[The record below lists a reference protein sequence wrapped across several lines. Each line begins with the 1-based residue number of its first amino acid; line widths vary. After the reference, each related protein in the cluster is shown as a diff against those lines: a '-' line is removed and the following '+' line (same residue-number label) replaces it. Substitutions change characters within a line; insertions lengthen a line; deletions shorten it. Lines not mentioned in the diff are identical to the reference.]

1 MTLLTDSTTFLQK
14 DLMGNIENGGIH
26 LLRPVDVLL
35 NLTGNKYYELGSK
48 LNLQQLAD
56 FL

>member
-1 MTLLTDSTTFLQK
+1 
-14 DLMGNIENGGIH
+14 
-26 LLRPVDVLL
+26 VLL

-56 FL
+56 FLWKKSENKKKILFPDQARIFFVLC